1 MNSEKAKDGK
11 FKNIIGKNKNIIIIA
26 STVIVLGAGIIGAY
40 IINVENKVAGWKERI
55 YPGVQAYGIDLGGK
69 TKEEAINTILEMAEY
84 KKKKCKYR

>member
-40 IINVENKVAGWKERI
+40 IINVEKEYI
-55 YPGVQAYGIDLGGK
+55 QV
-69 TKEEAINTILEMAEY
+69 Y
-84 KKKKCKYR
+84 KLMV

>member
-55 YPGVQAYGIDLGGK
+55 YPGVQPYSSHSKISII
-69 TKEEAINTILEMAEY
+69 T
-84 KKKKCKYR
+84 

>member
-40 IINVENKVAGWKERI
+40 IINVENKPK
-55 YPGVQAYGIDLGGK
+55 
-69 TKEEAINTILEMAEY
+69 AIPLKPSINM
-84 KKKKCKYR
+84 

>member
-55 YPGVQAYGIDLGGK
+55 YTHRLRPLLQGTTAKPWQKVKD
-69 TKEEAINTILEMAEY
+69 M
-84 KKKKCKYR
+84 